1 MIEQYKNKLLDFYR
15 HNRRMPVYSEMLPL
29 FGFASKNAAH
39 KLISKFV
46 ELGVVAKDSS
56 GKLIPKNI
64 FGETPLLGSVTA
76 GLPADAEEQKFDSLN
91 LDDFLIEKKDSTYL
105 LEVDGDSMIDAHI
118 ADGDLVIAEKANK
131 AKDGDIVIAEVD
143 GEWTMKYFRESSVS
157 SGRRRIWLEPA
168 NKKYRP
174 IYPEHSFSIGAIVRG
189 VVRKF

>member
-1 MIEQYKNKLLDFYR
+1 MIEDYKNKLLGFYR
-15 HNRRMPVYSEMLPL
+15 KNKRMPVYSEMLPL

-39 KLISKFV
+39 KLVSKFI
-46 ELGVVAKDSS
+46 ELGVVEKDSS

-64 FGETPLLGSVTA
+64 FGETPLLGTVTA
-76 GLPADAEEQKFDSLN
+76 GFPVAAEEQNLDSLN

-118 ADGDLVIAEKANK
+118 ADGDMVIAEKSNK

-143 GEWTMKYFRESSVS
+143 GEWTMKYFRTKGNKV
-157 SGRRRIWLEPA
+157 WLEPA
-168 NKKYRP
+168 NKKYQP
-174 IYPEHSFSIGAIVRG
+174 IHPEHSFSIAAVVKG

>member
-1 MIEQYKNKLLDFYR
+1 
-15 HNRRMPVYSEMLPL
+15 MPVYSEMLPL

-39 KLISKFV
+39 KLVSKFI
-46 ELGVVAKDSS
+46 ELGVVEKDSS

-64 FGETPLLGSVTA
+64 FGETPLLGTVTA
-76 GLPADAEEQKFDSLN
+76 GFPVAAEEQNLDSLN

-118 ADGDLVIAEKANK
+118 ADGDMVIAEKSNK

-143 GEWTMKYFRESSVS
+143 GEWTMKYFRTKGNKV
-157 SGRRRIWLEPA
+157 WLEPA
-168 NKKYRP
+168 NKKYQP
-174 IYPEHSFSIGAIVRG
+174 IHPEHSFSIAAVVKG